1 MAKKIKAVVKLQVQ
15 AGKATPA
22 PPIGTALG
30 PHGINIG
37 EFAQKFNAAT
47 KSMGDDIIPA
57 IVTVYDD
64 RSYSFTLKQP
74 PASRLILKAIGLEK
88 GSGKQKDKVGKI
100 SKAQLREIV
109 KRKMEDMNTDDP
121 EAAMRTLAGTAK
133 NMGIEVVE

>member
-1 MAKKIKAVVKLQVQ
+1 MAKKVKAVVKLQVQ

-47 KSMGDDIIPA
+47 KAMGDDIIPA
-57 IVTVYDD
+57 VVTVYDD
-64 RSYSFTLKQP
+64 RSYTFTLKQP

-100 SKAQLREIV
+100 TKAQIREIV

-121 EAAMRTLAGTAK
+121 EAAARSIAGTAK
-133 NMGIEVVE
+133 NMGIEVID